1 MKKMLMLAGVL
12 LASVTLFAQPKA
24 PKSPA
29 TTETATIAG
38 KAIAIHYSAPA
49 VRGREGHIFSKDG
62 LISSDHGYPLW
73 RAGANE
79 ATVLHSEGDIE
90 IAGKTLAKGDY
101 SLYVDLSDPANW
113 VLVINK
119 QTGQWGLTHDAA
131 LDVAKVPMKM
141 EKPAA
146 LVENLKFTL
155 KDEGKGKG
163 SLTLAW
169 EDYCASVEFA
179 VK

>member
-1 MKKMLMLAGVL
+1 MKKIFVLAALL
-12 LASVTLFAQPKA
+12 LASAAMFAQPKA

-29 TTETATIAG
+29 TTETATIDG

-62 LISSDHGYPLW
+62 LISNDHGYPVW

-79 ATVLHSEGDIE
+79 ATKLHSEGDIE
-90 IAGKTLAKGDY
+90 IAGTTLPKGDY
-101 SLYVDLSDPANW
+101 SLYVDLTDPAKW
-113 VLVINK
+113 VLLINK

-141 EKPAA
+141 EKPPAII
-146 LVENLKFTL
+146 ENLKFTL

-169 EDYCASVEFA
+169 EDFCGTVEFS